1 MKNLIQFFCFYSIYS
16 PDSLYNAETSWYKE
30 IKHYCRNVPIILV
43 ANKIDIRNDI
53 EALQKAQCLQQ
64 VSQNIFSYQL
74 NSNSVLF
81 SL

>member
-1 MKNLIQFFCFYSIYS
+1 MIILHLKNLIHITCFYYISS

-64 VSQNIFSYQL
+64 VSQNIF
-74 NSNSVLF
+74 
-81 SL
+81 